1 MSMSIKEKTRVQVK
15 IRPARNKDIPF
26 LGWVMFTAARSHLV
40 ESPWS
45 VIFHEPEARTRILLE
60 RISQIPALPWSHVS
74 KFWIAEVDGVSA
86 AAMCGFVPVVEGSP
100 ILAELE
106 LGVAKQEFN
115 YSEERLAGVRD
126 RLTIATLGFPED
138 LPDIWG
144 IENVAV
150 LPKFRGKGL
159 LDRLFE
165 HILEEG
171 RKNGFKRAQ
180 ILCLIGNEL
189 GQQAFERNGFK
200 VLCQQTSPA
209 FNELFGTP
217 GAKLLVQDL

>member
-1 MSMSIKEKTRVQVK
+1 MVQVK
-15 IRPARNKDIPF
+15 IRPARDKDIPF

-40 ESPWS
+40 ESPWGI
-45 VIFHEPEARTRILLE
+45 IFEEPEARTRILLE
-60 RISQIPALPWSHVS
+60 RMSQITALSWSHVS
-74 KFWIAEVDGVSA
+74 NFWIAEVDGVPA
-86 AAMCGFVPVVEGSP
+86 AAMCGFAPMAGGSP
-100 ILAELE
+100 ILTEWE

-115 YSEERLAGVRD
+115 YSEERQAGVRD

-138 LPDIWG
+138 LPDTWG

-159 LDRLFE
+159 LDRLFR
-165 HILEEG
+165 HTLEEG
-171 RKNGFKRAQ
+171 LKKGFKRAQ
-180 ILCLIGNEL
+180 ILCLIGNES

-200 VLCQQTSPA
+200 VLSQKTSPA

-217 GAKLLVQDL
+217 GAKLLVRDL

>member
-1 MSMSIKEKTRVQVK
+1 MVQVK
-15 IRPARNKDIPF
+15 IRPAQNKDIPF

-60 RISQIPALPWSHVS
+60 RMSQITALPWSHVAN
-74 KFWIAEVDGVSA
+74 FWIAEVDGVPA
-86 AAMCGFVPVVEGSP
+86 AAMCGFAPMAEGSP

-115 YSEERLAGVRD
+115 YSEERLAEVLD
-126 RLTIATLGFPED
+126 RLTIAALGFPED
-138 LPDIWG
+138 LPDTWG

-159 LDRLFE
+159 LDRLFR
-165 HILEEG
+165 HVLGEG
-171 RKNGFKRAQ
+171 QKKGFKRAQ
-180 ILCLIGNEL
+180 ILCLMGNKP

-200 VLCQQTSPA
+200 VFSEKTSPA
-209 FNELFGTP
+209 FSELFGTP
-217 GAKLLVQDL
+217 GAKLLVQGL